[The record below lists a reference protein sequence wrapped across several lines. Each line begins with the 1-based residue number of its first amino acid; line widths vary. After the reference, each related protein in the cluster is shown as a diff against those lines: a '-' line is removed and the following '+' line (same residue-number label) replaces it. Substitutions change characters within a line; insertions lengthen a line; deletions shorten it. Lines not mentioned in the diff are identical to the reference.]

1 MPLESNDPAC
11 AASGCIVWLTG
22 LSASGK
28 TTLADELAR
37 ALTELG
43 VAHTVL
49 DGDRL
54 RATISRDLGFSR
66 ADREE
71 NIRRIF
77 ELALADAQRGSV
89 VIVAA
94 ISPYRDIR
102 EQLRSNS
109 PVAFYEVF
117 VDAPLAV
124 CEQRDPKGLYQ
135 RARAGELKGFTGI
148 DDPYEPPTSPEV
160 HCRTDSETVTESCA
174 RVLSILPL
182 SLTR

>member
-1 MPLESNDPAC
+1 MESKEQARDGT
-11 AASGCIVWLTG
+11 GCIVWLTG

-28 TTLADELAR
+28 TTLANELAR
-37 ALTELG
+37 TLTELG

-54 RATISRDLGFSR
+54 RATLSRDLGFTP

-71 NIRRIF
+71 NVRRIF
-77 ELALADAQRGSV
+77 ELALTDARKGAV
-89 VIVAA
+89 AIVAA
-94 ISPYRDIR
+94 ISPYRGGRD
-102 EQLRSNS
+102 QLRNRS
-109 PVAFYEVF
+109 PVPFYEVF

-135 RARAGELKGFTGI
+135 RARSGELKGFTGI
-148 DDPYEPPTSPEV
+148 DDPYEAPTSPDV
-160 HCRTDSETVTESCA
+160 HCRTDSETVAESCT
-174 RVLSILPL
+174 RVLSVLPL